1 MMDTVI
7 PVENRDVL
15 AAVRGFLRQILESG
29 LVESLF
35 VPLEVGN
42 GTAVPALVT
51 DAGRLA
57 LANPLLP
64 VMPINNARAVSALTG
79 KRTPARLGVVLRP
92 CEIRALI
99 ELVKLQQA
107 NLEDVILI
115 GLDCPGTYDLAEYQA
130 SPADQRIQL
139 SDYLVA
145 ASQGE
150 TLPGP
155 PSLRLACQMCVQ
167 PVPGQADIHLHF
179 IGVDTLQGI
188 PVTLKDEGALAA
200 GGFAAL
206 KGQRRSKPVETT
218 EPPLQ
223 IEERESENGAGQ
235 RGSVKTTASVETT
248 GSVKTTAVEK
258 LISTRRQARDREL
271 AAMRARMNA
280 NGGIASIFAACIRCH
295 NCMTACPICYCKTC
309 LFRTAAF
316 DHTPEAYLKAAS
328 RKGAQRMLSDTLLFQ
343 MTRLN
348 HMSTSCVSCGMC
360 SAACPSDIPVG
371 TLFSA
376 IGEQVQAAFGYKPGH
391 DVAEP
396 LPLVAF
402 QADEWTEIGE
412 ER

>member
-35 VPLEVGN
+35 VPLEVGD
-42 GTAVPALVT
+42 GMAVPALVT
-51 DAGRLA
+51 DANRLA

-139 SDYLVA
+139 SDYLAA

-179 IGVDTLQGI
+179 IGVDALQGI
-188 PVTLKDEGALAA
+188 LVTLKDEGALVA

-206 KGQRRSKPVETT
+206 KGQNRSKPVE
-218 EPPLQ
+218 
-223 IEERESENGAGQ
+223 
-235 RGSVKTTASVETT
+235 
-248 GSVKTTAVEK
+248 TTAVEK
-258 LISTRRQARDREL
+258 LISTRRQVRDREL

-316 DHTPEAYLKAAS
+316 DHTPEAYLRAAS

-348 HMSTSCVSCGMC
+348 HMTTSCVSCGMC

-391 DVAEP
+391 DAAEP